1 MEFILTGSPDAR
13 LCLQRAISRACLLKD
28 IGRGD
33 GDGPSL
39 HGVRKTL
46 HCSIV
51 LEGLWLPEGM
61 VPRNQRL
68 APDHQNHRSGGRY
81 DAFGLR
87 PRLSGVSWLSCPTLS
102 AGQTCTLARRSTLT
116 DDTPTV
122 ILRLIQTQASA
133 NPGRHHAEI
142 SK

>member
-13 LCLQRAISRACLLKD
+13 LCLQRAICRACLLKD

-68 APDHQNHRSGGRY
+68 TPDHQNRSGGRY

-87 PRLSGVSWLSCPTLS
+87 PRLSGLRVK
-102 AGQTCTLARRSTLT
+102 LT
-116 DDTPTV
+116 HLVHRT
-122 ILRLIQTQASA
+122 
-133 NPGRHHAEI
+133 NRHACAALDVDR
-142 SK
+142 